1 MAGINIEL
9 PAFAPDDLNDPRA
22 RRRIV
27 SYLYRL
33 AEQVKYLSTHIDG
46 ENMTDDFQ
54 QEMISTASASVRDE
68 LSGTLTKFETQ
79 IEQNAREISTK
90 ASQTEVNA
98 LGEEIET
105 ASSEFSQTASQLSAR
120 VTTADGKASQ
130 ALQTANGFSARITNA
145 EGDIAS
151 LELSLSGVVASV
163 EGNRLVFD
171 SNGLTIKN
179 AAGETVFFSSAI
191 TGTLNITGNINAAGG
206 TIGGFTIGDNSIT
219 APNGVKL
226 YSSGNFSTVNNLQL
240 SSGTDGHHRNY
251 AMLTQASGFDE
262 LRIMHSGGDADWGS
276 IRFYAENGQAKVS
289 VHSPLTVGGGLLL
302 INLPTTTQQPI
313 CISTRRA
320 ICTAAPREKGGIL
333 HGEKGATSAKGRSP
347 RGRAIAI
354 AGRGVAGSQTIVP
367 LSRDGKDGA
376 GQRNRG
382 AHV

>member
-1 MAGINIEL
+1 MAAINISM
-9 PAFAPDDLNDPRA
+9 PTFGADDLNDPKA
-22 RRRIV
+22 RQRII
-27 SYLYRL
+27 SYLYQL

-240 SSGTDGHHRNY
+240 SSGTDGHHRDY

-262 LRIMHSGGDADWGS
+262 LRIMHSSGDADWGS
-276 IRFYAENGQAKVS
+276 VRFYAENGQAKVS
-289 VHSPLTVGGGLLL
+289 VHSPLTVGSGLLL
-302 INLPTTTQQPI
+302 INLPTTTQAPNLYI
-313 CISTRRA
+313 D
-320 ICTAAPREKGGIL
+320 TAGNLYKCE
-333 HGEKGATSAKGRSP
+333 
-347 RGRAIAI
+347 
-354 AGRGVAGSQTIVP
+354 Q
-367 LSRDGKDGA
+367 
-376 GQRNRG
+376 Q
-382 AHV
+382 

>member
-240 SSGTDGHHRNY
+240 SSGTDGHHRDY

-262 LRIMHSGGDADWGS
+262 LRIMHSSGDADWGS

-302 INLPTTTQQPI
+302 INLPTTTQAPNLYI
-313 CISTRRA
+313 D
-320 ICTAAPREKGGIL
+320 AAGNLYRCE
-333 HGEKGATSAKGRSP
+333 
-347 RGRAIAI
+347 
-354 AGRGVAGSQTIVP
+354 Q
-367 LSRDGKDGA
+367 
-376 GQRNRG
+376 Q
-382 AHV
+382 

>member
-33 AEQVKYLSTHIDG
+33 AEQVKYLSTPIDG

-262 LRIMHSGGDADWGS
+262 LRIMHSSGDADWGS

-302 INLPTTTQQPI
+302 INLPTTTQQPNLYI
-313 CISTRRA
+313 D
-320 ICTAAPREKGGIL
+320 AAGNLYRC
-333 HGEKGATSAKGRSP
+333 AS
-347 RGRAIAI
+347 
-354 AGRGVAGSQTIVP
+354 
-367 LSRDGKDGA
+367 
-376 GQRNRG
+376 
-382 AHV
+382 

>member
-54 QEMISTASASVRDE
+54 QEMVSTASASVRDE

-105 ASSEFSQTASQLSAR
+105 ASSEFTQTASQLSAR

-251 AMLTQASGFDE
+251 SMLTQASGFDE
-262 LRIMHSGGDADWGS
+262 LRIMHSSGDADWGS

-289 VHSPLTVGGGLLL
+289 VHSPLTIGGGLLL
-302 INLPTTTQQPI
+302 INLPTTTQ
-313 CISTRRA
+313 
-320 ICTAAPREKGGIL
+320 APNLYIDE
-333 HGEKGATSAKGRSP
+333 
-347 RGRAIAI
+347 
-354 AGRGVAGSQTIVP
+354 AGNLYRCAS
-367 LSRDGKDGA
+367 
-376 GQRNRG
+376 
-382 AHV
+382 

>member
-1 MAGINIEL
+1 MAAINISM
-9 PAFAPDDLNDPRA
+9 PTFGADDLNDPKA
-22 RRRIV
+22 RQRII
-27 SYLYRL
+27 SYLYQL

-262 LRIMHSGGDADWGS
+262 LRIMHSSGDADWGS

-289 VHSPLTVGGGLLL
+289 VHSPLTVGSGLLL
-302 INLPTTTQQPI
+302 INLPTTTQAPNLYI
-313 CISTRRA
+313 D
-320 ICTAAPREKGGIL
+320 AAGNLYRC
-333 HGEKGATSAKGRSP
+333 AS
-347 RGRAIAI
+347 
-354 AGRGVAGSQTIVP
+354 
-367 LSRDGKDGA
+367 
-376 GQRNRG
+376 
-382 AHV
+382 

>member
-1 MAGINIEL
+1 MPTFGA
-9 PAFAPDDLNDPRA
+9 DDLNDPKA
-22 RRRIV
+22 RQRII
-27 SYLYRL
+27 SYLYQL

-262 LRIMHSGGDADWGS
+262 LRIMHSSGDADWGS

-289 VHSPLTVGGGLLL
+289 VHSPLTVGSGLLL
-302 INLPTTTQQPI
+302 INLPTTTQQPNLYI
-313 CISTRRA
+313 D
-320 ICTAAPREKGGIL
+320 AAGNLYRCE
-333 HGEKGATSAKGRSP
+333 
-347 RGRAIAI
+347 
-354 AGRGVAGSQTIVP
+354 Q
-367 LSRDGKDGA
+367 
-376 GQRNRG
+376 Q
-382 AHV
+382 

>member
-179 AAGETVFFSSAI
+179 AAGDTVFFSSAI

-240 SSGTDGHHRNY
+240 SSGTDGHHRDY

-262 LRIMHSGGDADWGS
+262 LRIMHSSGDADWGS

-302 INLPTTTQQPI
+302 INLPTTTQQPNLYI
-313 CISTRRA
+313 D
-320 ICTAAPREKGGIL
+320 AAGNLYRC
-333 HGEKGATSAKGRSP
+333 AS
-347 RGRAIAI
+347 
-354 AGRGVAGSQTIVP
+354 
-367 LSRDGKDGA
+367 
-376 GQRNRG
+376 
-382 AHV
+382 

>member
-1 MAGINIEL
+1 MAAINISM
-9 PAFAPDDLNDPRA
+9 PTFGADDLNDPKA
-22 RRRIV
+22 RQRII
-27 SYLYRL
+27 SYLYQL

-262 LRIMHSGGDADWGS
+262 LRIMHSSGDADWGS

-289 VHSPLTVGGGLLL
+289 VHSPLTVGSGLLL
-302 INLPTTTQQPI
+302 INLPTTTQQPNLYI
-313 CISTRRA
+313 D
-320 ICTAAPREKGGIL
+320 AAGNLYRC
-333 HGEKGATSAKGRSP
+333 AS
-347 RGRAIAI
+347 
-354 AGRGVAGSQTIVP
+354 
-367 LSRDGKDGA
+367 
-376 GQRNRG
+376 
-382 AHV
+382 

>member
-1 MAGINIEL
+1 MAAINISM
-9 PAFAPDDLNDPRA
+9 PTFGADDLNDPKA
-22 RRRIV
+22 RQRIV
-27 SYLYRL
+27 SYLYQL

-262 LRIMHSGGDADWGS
+262 LRIMHSSGDADWGS

-302 INLPTTTQQPI
+302 INLPTTTQ
-313 CISTRRA
+313 
-320 ICTAAPREKGGIL
+320 APNLYID
-333 HGEKGATSAKGRSP
+333 SAGNLYRCE
-347 RGRAIAI
+347 
-354 AGRGVAGSQTIVP
+354 Q
-367 LSRDGKDGA
+367 
-376 GQRNRG
+376 Q
-382 AHV
+382 

>member
-9 PAFAPDDLNDPRA
+9 AAFAPDDLNDPRA

-262 LRIMHSGGDADWGS
+262 LRIMHSSGDADWGS

-289 VHSPLTVGGGLLL
+289 VHSPLTVGSGLLL
-302 INLPTTTQQPI
+302 INLPTTTQQPNLYI
-313 CISTRRA
+313 D
-320 ICTAAPREKGGIL
+320 AAGNLYRC
-333 HGEKGATSAKGRSP
+333 AS
-347 RGRAIAI
+347 
-354 AGRGVAGSQTIVP
+354 
-367 LSRDGKDGA
+367 
-376 GQRNRG
+376 
-382 AHV
+382 

>member
-1 MAGINIEL
+1 MPTFGA
-9 PAFAPDDLNDPRA
+9 DDLNDPKA
-22 RRRIV
+22 RQRII
-27 SYLYRL
+27 SYLYQL

-105 ASSEFSQTASQLSAR
+105 ASSEFTQTASQLSAR

-145 EGDIAS
+145 ERDIAS

-163 EGNRLVFD
+163 EGNRLIFNA
-171 SNGLTIKN
+171 NGLTIKN
-179 AAGETVFFSSAI
+179 AQGQTVLSQNAG
-191 TGTLNITGNINAAGG
+191 TGNLTITGNITATSG
-206 TIGGFTIGDNSIT
+206 TIGGFTIGNNSIT

-262 LRIMHSGGDADWGS
+262 LRIMHSSGDADWGS

-302 INLPTTTQQPI
+302 INLPTTTQAPNLYI
-313 CISTRRA
+313 D
-320 ICTAAPREKGGIL
+320 AAGNLYRCE
-333 HGEKGATSAKGRSP
+333 
-347 RGRAIAI
+347 
-354 AGRGVAGSQTIVP
+354 Q
-367 LSRDGKDGA
+367 
-376 GQRNRG
+376 Q
-382 AHV
+382 

>member
-1 MAGINIEL
+1 MAAINISM
-9 PAFAPDDLNDPRA
+9 PTFGADDLNDPKA
-22 RRRIV
+22 RQRIV
-27 SYLYRL
+27 SYLYQL

-105 ASSEFSQTASQLSAR
+105 ASSEFTQTASQLSAR

-262 LRIMHSGGDADWGS
+262 LRIMHSSGDADWGS

-289 VHSPLTVGGGLLL
+289 VHSPLTVGSGLLL
-302 INLPTTTQQPI
+302 INLPTTTQAPNLYI
-313 CISTRRA
+313 D
-320 ICTAAPREKGGIL
+320 AAGNLYKCE
-333 HGEKGATSAKGRSP
+333 
-347 RGRAIAI
+347 
-354 AGRGVAGSQTIVP
+354 Q
-367 LSRDGKDGA
+367 
-376 GQRNRG
+376 Q
-382 AHV
+382 

>member
-1 MAGINIEL
+1 MAAINISM
-9 PAFAPDDLNDPRA
+9 PTFGADDLNDPRA

-240 SSGTDGHHRNY
+240 SSGTDGHHRDY

-262 LRIMHSGGDADWGS
+262 LRIMHSSGDADWGS

-289 VHSPLTVGGGLLL
+289 VHSPLTVGSGLLL
-302 INLPTTTQQPI
+302 INLPTTTQQPNLYI
-313 CISTRRA
+313 D
-320 ICTAAPREKGGIL
+320 AAGNLYRC
-333 HGEKGATSAKGRSP
+333 A
-347 RGRAIAI
+347 
-354 AGRGVAGSQTIVP
+354 Q
-367 LSRDGKDGA
+367 
-376 GQRNRG
+376 
-382 AHV
+382 

>member
-1 MAGINIEL
+1 MAAINISM
-9 PAFAPDDLNDPRA
+9 PTFGADDLNDPKA
-22 RRRIV
+22 RQRII
-27 SYLYRL
+27 SYLYQL

-262 LRIMHSGGDADWGS
+262 LRIMHSSGDADWGS

-289 VHSPLTVGGGLLL
+289 VHSPLTVGSGLLL
-302 INLPTTTQQPI
+302 INLPTTTQAPNLYI
-313 CISTRRA
+313 D
-320 ICTAAPREKGGIL
+320 AAGNLYKCE
-333 HGEKGATSAKGRSP
+333 
-347 RGRAIAI
+347 
-354 AGRGVAGSQTIVP
+354 Q
-367 LSRDGKDGA
+367 
-376 GQRNRG
+376 Q
-382 AHV
+382 

>member
-1 MAGINIEL
+1 MAAINISM
-9 PAFAPDDLNDPRA
+9 PTFGADDLNDPKA
-22 RRRIV
+22 RQRII
-27 SYLYRL
+27 SYLYQL

-145 EGDIAS
+145 ERDIAS

-163 EGNRLVFD
+163 EGNRLIFNA
-171 SNGLTIKN
+171 NGLTIKN
-179 AAGETVFFSSAI
+179 AQGQTVLSQNAG
-191 TGTLNITGNINAAGG
+191 TGNLTITGNITATSG
-206 TIGGFTIGDNSIT
+206 TIGGFTIGNNSIT

-262 LRIMHSGGDADWGS
+262 LRIMHSSGDADWGS

-289 VHSPLTVGGGLLL
+289 VHSPLTVGSGLLL
-302 INLPTTTQQPI
+302 INLPTTTQAPNLYI
-313 CISTRRA
+313 D
-320 ICTAAPREKGGIL
+320 AAGNLYRCE
-333 HGEKGATSAKGRSP
+333 
-347 RGRAIAI
+347 
-354 AGRGVAGSQTIVP
+354 Q
-367 LSRDGKDGA
+367 
-376 GQRNRG
+376 Q
-382 AHV
+382 

>member
-1 MAGINIEL
+1 MAAINISM
-9 PAFAPDDLNDPRA
+9 PTFGADDLNDPKA
-22 RRRIV
+22 RQRIV
-27 SYLYRL
+27 SYLYQL

-54 QEMISTASASVRDE
+54 QEMVSTASASVRDE

-179 AAGETVFFSSAI
+179 AAGDTVFFSSAI

-262 LRIMHSGGDADWGS
+262 LRIMHSSGDADWGS

-289 VHSPLTVGGGLLL
+289 VHSPLTVGSGLLL
-302 INLPTTTQQPI
+302 INLPTTTQAPNLYI
-313 CISTRRA
+313 D
-320 ICTAAPREKGGIL
+320 AAGNLYKCE
-333 HGEKGATSAKGRSP
+333 
-347 RGRAIAI
+347 
-354 AGRGVAGSQTIVP
+354 Q
-367 LSRDGKDGA
+367 
-376 GQRNRG
+376 Q
-382 AHV
+382 

>member
-1 MAGINIEL
+1 MPTFGA
-9 PAFAPDDLNDPRA
+9 DDLNDPKA
-22 RRRIV
+22 RQRIV
-27 SYLYRL
+27 SYLYQL

-105 ASSEFSQTASQLSAR
+105 ASSEFSQTASQLSTR
-120 VTTADGKASQ
+120 VTAADGKASQ

-163 EGNRLVFD
+163 EGNRLIFNA
-171 SNGLTIKN
+171 NGLTIKN
-179 AAGETVFFSSAI
+179 AQGQTVLSQNSS
-191 TGTLNITGNINAAGG
+191 TGNLTITGNITATSG
-206 TIGGFTIGDNSIT
+206 TIGGFTIGNNSIT

-240 SSGTDGHHRNY
+240 SSGTDGHHRDY

-262 LRIMHSGGDADWGS
+262 LRIMHSSGDADWGS

-289 VHSPLTVGGGLLL
+289 VHSPLTVGSGLLL
-302 INLPTTTQQPI
+302 INLPTTTQQPNLYI
-313 CISTRRA
+313 D
-320 ICTAAPREKGGIL
+320 AAGNLYRC
-333 HGEKGATSAKGRSP
+333 AS
-347 RGRAIAI
+347 
-354 AGRGVAGSQTIVP
+354 
-367 LSRDGKDGA
+367 
-376 GQRNRG
+376 
-382 AHV
+382 

>member
-54 QEMISTASASVRDE
+54 QEMVSTASASVRDE

-105 ASSEFSQTASQLSAR
+105 ASSEFTQTASQLSAR

-240 SSGTDGHHRNY
+240 SSGTDGFGRDY

-262 LRIMHSGGDADWGS
+262 LRIMHSSGDADWGS
-276 IRFYAENGQAKVS
+276 VRFYAENGEAKVS

-302 INLPTTTQQPI
+302 INLPTTTQ
-313 CISTRRA
+313 
-320 ICTAAPREKGGIL
+320 APNLYIDE
-333 HGEKGATSAKGRSP
+333 
-347 RGRAIAI
+347 
-354 AGRGVAGSQTIVP
+354 AGNLYRCAS
-367 LSRDGKDGA
+367 
-376 GQRNRG
+376 
-382 AHV
+382 

>member
-1 MAGINIEL
+1 MAAINISM
-9 PAFAPDDLNDPRA
+9 PTFGADDLNDPKA
-22 RRRIV
+22 RQRII
-27 SYLYRL
+27 SYLYQL

-262 LRIMHSGGDADWGS
+262 LRIMHSSGDADWGS

-289 VHSPLTVGGGLLL
+289 VHSPLTVGEGVMFL
-302 INLPTTTQQPI
+302 NLPTTTQQPNLYI
-313 CISTRRA
+313 D
-320 ICTAAPREKGGIL
+320 AAGNLYKCE
-333 HGEKGATSAKGRSP
+333 
-347 RGRAIAI
+347 
-354 AGRGVAGSQTIVP
+354 Q
-367 LSRDGKDGA
+367 
-376 GQRNRG
+376 Q
-382 AHV
+382 

>member
-262 LRIMHSGGDADWGS
+262 LRIMHSSGDADWGS

-289 VHSPLTVGGGLLL
+289 VHSPLTIGEGLLL
-302 INLPTTTQQPI
+302 INLPTTTQAPNLYI
-313 CISTRRA
+313 DTAGNLYS
-320 ICTAAPREKGGIL
+320 CT
-333 HGEKGATSAKGRSP
+333 
-347 RGRAIAI
+347 
-354 AGRGVAGSQTIVP
+354 Q
-367 LSRDGKDGA
+367 
-376 GQRNRG
+376 
-382 AHV
+382 

>member
-1 MAGINIEL
+1 MAAINISM
-9 PAFAPDDLNDPRA
+9 PTFGADDLNDPKA
-22 RRRIV
+22 RQRII
-27 SYLYRL
+27 SYLYQL

-240 SSGTDGHHRNY
+240 SSGTDGHHRDY

-262 LRIMHSGGDADWGS
+262 LRIMHSSGDADWGS

-302 INLPTTTQQPI
+302 INLPTTTQAPNLYI
-313 CISTRRA
+313 D
-320 ICTAAPREKGGIL
+320 AAGNLYRCE
-333 HGEKGATSAKGRSP
+333 
-347 RGRAIAI
+347 
-354 AGRGVAGSQTIVP
+354 Q
-367 LSRDGKDGA
+367 
-376 GQRNRG
+376 Q
-382 AHV
+382 

>member
-9 PAFAPDDLNDPRA
+9 PAFTPDDLNDPRA

-240 SSGTDGHHRNY
+240 SSGTDGHHRDY

-262 LRIMHSGGDADWGS
+262 LRIMHSSGDADWGS

-289 VHSPLTVGGGLLL
+289 VHSPLTVGSGLLL
-302 INLPTTTQQPI
+302 INLPTTTQQPNLYI
-313 CISTRRA
+313 D
-320 ICTAAPREKGGIL
+320 AAGNLYRC
-333 HGEKGATSAKGRSP
+333 AS
-347 RGRAIAI
+347 
-354 AGRGVAGSQTIVP
+354 
-367 LSRDGKDGA
+367 
-376 GQRNRG
+376 
-382 AHV
+382 

>member
-1 MAGINIEL
+1 MAAINISM
-9 PAFAPDDLNDPRA
+9 PTFGADDLNDPKA
-22 RRRIV
+22 RQRIV
-27 SYLYRL
+27 SYLYQL

-262 LRIMHSGGDADWGS
+262 LRIMHSSGDADWGS

-302 INLPTTTQQPI
+302 INLPTTTQQPNLYI
-313 CISTRRA
+313 D
-320 ICTAAPREKGGIL
+320 
-333 HGEKGATSAKGRSP
+333 SAGNLYRCAS
-347 RGRAIAI
+347 
-354 AGRGVAGSQTIVP
+354 
-367 LSRDGKDGA
+367 
-376 GQRNRG
+376 
-382 AHV
+382 

>member
-1 MAGINIEL
+1 MAAINISM
-9 PAFAPDDLNDPRA
+9 PTFGADDLNDPKA
-22 RRRIV
+22 RQRII
-27 SYLYRL
+27 SYLYQL

-262 LRIMHSGGDADWGS
+262 LRIMHSSGDADWGS

-302 INLPTTTQQPI
+302 INLPTTTQAPNLYI
-313 CISTRRA
+313 D
-320 ICTAAPREKGGIL
+320 AAGNLYRCE
-333 HGEKGATSAKGRSP
+333 
-347 RGRAIAI
+347 
-354 AGRGVAGSQTIVP
+354 Q
-367 LSRDGKDGA
+367 
-376 GQRNRG
+376 Q
-382 AHV
+382 

>member
-1 MAGINIEL
+1 MAAINISM
-9 PAFAPDDLNDPRA
+9 PTFGADDLNDPKA
-22 RRRIV
+22 RQRII
-27 SYLYRL
+27 SYLYQL

-240 SSGTDGHHRNY
+240 SSGTDGFGRDY

-262 LRIMHSGGDADWGS
+262 LRIMHSSGDADWGS
-276 IRFYAENGQAKVS
+276 VRFYAENGQAKVS
-289 VHSPLTVGGGLLL
+289 VHSPLTVSEGAMFL
-302 INLPTTTQQPI
+302 NLPTTTQQPNLYI
-313 CISTRRA
+313 D
-320 ICTAAPREKGGIL
+320 AAGNLYKCE
-333 HGEKGATSAKGRSP
+333 
-347 RGRAIAI
+347 
-354 AGRGVAGSQTIVP
+354 Q
-367 LSRDGKDGA
+367 
-376 GQRNRG
+376 Q
-382 AHV
+382 

>member
-54 QEMISTASASVRDE
+54 QEMVSTASASVRDE

-105 ASSEFSQTASQLSAR
+105 ASSEFTQTASQLSAR

-262 LRIMHSGGDADWGS
+262 LRIMHSSGDADWGS

-289 VHSPLTVGGGLLL
+289 VHSPLTVGSGLLL
-302 INLPTTTQQPI
+302 INLPTTTQQPNLYI
-313 CISTRRA
+313 D
-320 ICTAAPREKGGIL
+320 AAGNLYRC
-333 HGEKGATSAKGRSP
+333 AS
-347 RGRAIAI
+347 
-354 AGRGVAGSQTIVP
+354 
-367 LSRDGKDGA
+367 
-376 GQRNRG
+376 
-382 AHV
+382 

>member
-1 MAGINIEL
+1 MAAINISM
-9 PAFAPDDLNDPRA
+9 PTFGADDLNDPRA

-33 AEQVKYLSTHIDG
+33 AEQGKYLSTPIDG

-240 SSGTDGHHRNY
+240 SSGTDGHHRDY

-262 LRIMHSGGDADWGS
+262 LRIMHSSGDADWGS

-302 INLPTTTQQPI
+302 INLPTTTQ
-313 CISTRRA
+313 
-320 ICTAAPREKGGIL
+320 APNLYID
-333 HGEKGATSAKGRSP
+333 SAGNLYLCE
-347 RGRAIAI
+347 
-354 AGRGVAGSQTIVP
+354 Q
-367 LSRDGKDGA
+367 
-376 GQRNRG
+376 Q
-382 AHV
+382 

>member
-206 TIGGFTIGDNSIT
+206 TIGVFTIGDNSIT

-240 SSGTDGHHRNY
+240 SSGTDGFGRDY
-251 AMLTQASGFDE
+251 AMLTQAGGFDE
-262 LRIMHSGGDADWGS
+262 LRIMHSSGDADWGS
-276 IRFYAENGQAKVS
+276 VRFYAENGQAKVS
-289 VHSPLTVGGGLLL
+289 VHSPLTIGGGLLL
-302 INLPTTTQQPI
+302 INLPTTTQAPNLYI
-313 CISTRRA
+313 D
-320 ICTAAPREKGGIL
+320 AAGNLYRC
-333 HGEKGATSAKGRSP
+333 AS
-347 RGRAIAI
+347 
-354 AGRGVAGSQTIVP
+354 
-367 LSRDGKDGA
+367 
-376 GQRNRG
+376 
-382 AHV
+382 

>member
-90 ASQTEVNA
+90 ASQMEVNA

-240 SSGTDGHHRNY
+240 SSGTDGFGRDY

-262 LRIMHSGGDADWGS
+262 LRIMHSSGDADWGS
-276 IRFYAENGQAKVS
+276 VRFYAENGEAKVS

-302 INLPTTTQQPI
+302 INLPTTTQTPNLYI
-313 CISTRRA
+313 D
-320 ICTAAPREKGGIL
+320 E
-333 HGEKGATSAKGRSP
+333 
-347 RGRAIAI
+347 
-354 AGRGVAGSQTIVP
+354 AGNLYRCAS
-367 LSRDGKDGA
+367 
-376 GQRNRG
+376 
-382 AHV
+382 

>member
-54 QEMISTASASVRDE
+54 QEMVSTASASVRDE

-79 IEQNAREISTK
+79 IGQNAREISTK

-105 ASSEFSQTASQLSAR
+105 ASSEFTQTASQLSAR

-240 SSGTDGHHRNY
+240 SSGTDGFGRDY

-262 LRIMHSGGDADWGS
+262 LRIMHSSGDADWGS
-276 IRFYAENGQAKVS
+276 VRFYAENGQAKVS

-302 INLPTTTQQPI
+302 INLPTTTQ
-313 CISTRRA
+313 
-320 ICTAAPREKGGIL
+320 APNLYIDE
-333 HGEKGATSAKGRSP
+333 
-347 RGRAIAI
+347 
-354 AGRGVAGSQTIVP
+354 AGNLYRCAS
-367 LSRDGKDGA
+367 
-376 GQRNRG
+376 
-382 AHV
+382 

>member
-54 QEMISTASASVRDE
+54 QEMVSTASASVRDE

-240 SSGTDGHHRNY
+240 SSGTDGFGRDY
-251 AMLTQASGFDE
+251 AMLTQAGGFDE
-262 LRIMHSGGDADWGS
+262 LRIMHSSGDADWGS

-289 VHSPLTVGGGLLL
+289 VHSPLTIGGGLLL
-302 INLPTTTQQPI
+302 INLPTTTQ
-313 CISTRRA
+313 
-320 ICTAAPREKGGIL
+320 APNLYIDE
-333 HGEKGATSAKGRSP
+333 
-347 RGRAIAI
+347 
-354 AGRGVAGSQTIVP
+354 AGNLYRCAS
-367 LSRDGKDGA
+367 
-376 GQRNRG
+376 
-382 AHV
+382 

>member
-1 MAGINIEL
+1 MAAINISM
-9 PAFAPDDLNDPRA
+9 PTFGADDLNDPKA
-22 RRRIV
+22 RQRIV
-27 SYLYRL
+27 SYLYQL

-262 LRIMHSGGDADWGS
+262 LRIMHSSGDADWGS

-302 INLPTTTQQPI
+302 INLPTTTQQPNLYI
-313 CISTRRA
+313 D
-320 ICTAAPREKGGIL
+320 AAGNLYRC
-333 HGEKGATSAKGRSP
+333 AS
-347 RGRAIAI
+347 
-354 AGRGVAGSQTIVP
+354 
-367 LSRDGKDGA
+367 
-376 GQRNRG
+376 
-382 AHV
+382 

>member
-54 QEMISTASASVRDE
+54 QEMVSTASASVRDE
-68 LSGTLTKFETQ
+68 LSGTLTKFETR

-262 LRIMHSGGDADWGS
+262 LRIMHSSGDADWGS

-302 INLPTTTQQPI
+302 INLPTTTQAPNLYI
-313 CISTRRA
+313 D
-320 ICTAAPREKGGIL
+320 AAGNLYRCE
-333 HGEKGATSAKGRSP
+333 
-347 RGRAIAI
+347 
-354 AGRGVAGSQTIVP
+354 Q
-367 LSRDGKDGA
+367 
-376 GQRNRG
+376 Q
-382 AHV
+382 

>member
-1 MAGINIEL
+1 MAAINISM
-9 PAFAPDDLNDPRA
+9 PTFGADDLNDPKA
-22 RRRIV
+22 RQRIV
-27 SYLYRL
+27 SYLYQL

-54 QEMISTASASVRDE
+54 QEMVSTASASVRDE

-105 ASSEFSQTASQLSAR
+105 ASSEFTQTASQLSAR

-163 EGNRLVFD
+163 EGNRLIFNA
-171 SNGLTIKN
+171 NGLTIKN
-179 AAGETVFFSSAI
+179 AQGQTVLSQNAG
-191 TGTLNITGNINAAGG
+191 TGNLTITGNITATSG
-206 TIGGFTIGDNSIT
+206 TIGGFTIGNNSIT

-240 SSGTDGHHRNY
+240 SSGTDGFGRDY
-251 AMLTQASGFDE
+251 AMLTQAGGFDE
-262 LRIMHSGGDADWGS
+262 LRIMHSSGDADWGS
-276 IRFYAENGQAKVS
+276 VRFYAENGQAKVS
-289 VHSPLTVGGGLLL
+289 VHSPLTVSEGAMFL
-302 INLPTTTQQPI
+302 NLPTTTQQPNLYI
-313 CISTRRA
+313 D
-320 ICTAAPREKGGIL
+320 AAGNLYKCE
-333 HGEKGATSAKGRSP
+333 
-347 RGRAIAI
+347 
-354 AGRGVAGSQTIVP
+354 Q
-367 LSRDGKDGA
+367 
-376 GQRNRG
+376 Q
-382 AHV
+382 

>member
-1 MAGINIEL
+1 MAAINISM
-9 PAFAPDDLNDPRA
+9 PTFGADDLNDPRA
-22 RRRIV
+22 RQRIV
-27 SYLYRL
+27 SYLYQL

-262 LRIMHSGGDADWGS
+262 LRIMHSSGDADWGS

-289 VHSPLTVGGGLLL
+289 VHSPLTVGSGLLL
-302 INLPTTTQQPI
+302 INLPTTTQQPNLYI
-313 CISTRRA
+313 D
-320 ICTAAPREKGGIL
+320 AAGNLYRC
-333 HGEKGATSAKGRSP
+333 AS
-347 RGRAIAI
+347 
-354 AGRGVAGSQTIVP
+354 
-367 LSRDGKDGA
+367 
-376 GQRNRG
+376 
-382 AHV
+382 

>member
-262 LRIMHSGGDADWGS
+262 LRIMHSSGDADWGS

-302 INLPTTTQQPI
+302 INLPTTTQQPNLYI
-313 CISTRRA
+313 D
-320 ICTAAPREKGGIL
+320 AAGNLYRCE
-333 HGEKGATSAKGRSP
+333 
-347 RGRAIAI
+347 
-354 AGRGVAGSQTIVP
+354 Q
-367 LSRDGKDGA
+367 
-376 GQRNRG
+376 Q
-382 AHV
+382 

>member
-179 AAGETVFFSSAI
+179 AAGDTVFFSSAI

-240 SSGTDGHHRNY
+240 SSGTDGHHRDY

-262 LRIMHSGGDADWGS
+262 LRIMHSSGDADWGS

-302 INLPTTTQQPI
+302 INLPTTTQQPNLYI
-313 CISTRRA
+313 D
-320 ICTAAPREKGGIL
+320 AAGNLYKCE
-333 HGEKGATSAKGRSP
+333 
-347 RGRAIAI
+347 
-354 AGRGVAGSQTIVP
+354 Q
-367 LSRDGKDGA
+367 
-376 GQRNRG
+376 Q
-382 AHV
+382 

>member
-54 QEMISTASASVRDE
+54 QEMVSTASASVRDE

-105 ASSEFSQTASQLSAR
+105 ASSEFTQTASQLSAR

-191 TGTLNITGNINAAGG
+191 TGTLNITGTINAAGG

-240 SSGTDGHHRNY
+240 SSGTDGFGRDY
-251 AMLTQASGFDE
+251 AMLTQAGGFDE
-262 LRIMHSGGDADWGS
+262 LRIMHSSGDADWGS
-276 IRFYAENGQAKVS
+276 VRFYAENGQAKVS
-289 VHSPLTVGGGLLL
+289 VHSPLTIGGGLLL
-302 INLPTTTQQPI
+302 INLPTTTQ
-313 CISTRRA
+313 
-320 ICTAAPREKGGIL
+320 APNLYIDE
-333 HGEKGATSAKGRSP
+333 
-347 RGRAIAI
+347 
-354 AGRGVAGSQTIVP
+354 AGNLYRCAS
-367 LSRDGKDGA
+367 
-376 GQRNRG
+376 
-382 AHV
+382 